1 MAGNA
6 RTGGQILIDCLVAND
21 VDRVFC
27 VPGESYLAA
36 LDAFHDAP
44 SIDLV
49 VCRQEGGA
57 AYMADADGKMTGRPG
72 ICFVT
77 RGPGATNASGGVHV
91 AFQDSTPMILFVGQV
106 ARGME
111 EREAFQ
117 EIDFRRMFGPM
128 VKWVAQIEDAARIPE
143 FVNRAF
149 NTAMAGRPGPVV
161 LALPEDMLTDIAEAA
176 DIGRAEPPHPNPAPT
191 AMNDLRDRLAAAKSP
206 LLVLGGGGW
215 STQACD
221 DIRVFAEANAL
232 PVAASFRC
240 QDLIDNTHA
249 NYAGDIG
256 IGINPD
262 LKARVDGSDLLI
274 IVGARLGEMTTGGY
288 TMIDIPNPRQPLVHV
303 HPGAE
308 EIGRVYQPALGIHAS
323 VSAFARAARA
333 LAPVTP
339 NWNGEADRA
348 HQSYLKWTEPPTIPG
363 DVQMGEIAAWVRN
376 RVPSDTICA
385 NGAGNFSV
393 WANRYFRYGGF
404 RTLLGPTSGT
414 MGYGVPAAVAAKARH
429 PERTVICYAGDG
441 DFLMNGQEFATAAQ
455 YGLAIIVLL
464 VNNGMYGTIRMH
476 QEREYPGRI
485 SGTGLANPD
494 FAALARAYGGH
505 GETVEKTEQF
515 EPAFERAMASGLPA
529 IIELRVDPE
538 AITPATT
545 LSNIRAAA
553 LARAKS

>member
-6 RTGGQILIDCLVAND
+6 RTGGQILIDCLVANG
-21 VDRVFC
+21 VDRAFC

-91 AFQDSTPMILFVGQV
+91 AFQDSTPMILFIGQV
-106 ARGME
+106 AREME

-128 VKWVAQIEDAARIPE
+128 AKWVAQIQDPARIPE

-149 NTAMAGRPGPVV
+149 HTAMAGRPGPVV
-161 LALPEDMLTDIAEAA
+161 LALPEDMLTERAEAV
-176 DIGRAEPPHPNPAPT
+176 DLSRAEPAQAHPSPD
-191 AMNDLRDRLAAAKSP
+191 AMADLRERLTQAKSP

-215 STQACD
+215 GPKACD
-221 DIRVFAEANAL
+221 DIRHFAEANAL

-240 QDLIDNTHA
+240 QDLIDNAHS
-249 NYAGDIG
+249 NYAGDVG
-256 IGINPD
+256 IGLNPD
-262 LKARVDGSDLLI
+262 LKARVLGSDLLMV
-274 IVGARLGEMTTGGY
+274 VGARLGEMTTGGY
-288 TMIDIPNPRQPLVHV
+288 TMIDIPQPSQPLVHV

-308 EIGRVYQPALGIHAS
+308 EIGRVYQPALGIHAA
-323 VSAFARAARA
+323 VGAFATAARA
-333 LAPVTP
+333 LKPVAP
-339 NWNGEADRA
+339 NWAGEAEIA
-348 HQSYLKWTEPPTIPG
+348 HASYLKWTEPPTIQGP
-363 DVQMGEIAAWVRN
+363 VQMGEIAAWVRD
-376 RVPSDTICA
+376 RVSRDAICT

-441 DFLMNGQEFATAAQ
+441 DFLMNGQEFATACQ
-455 YGLAIIVLL
+455 YGLPIIVLL

-485 SGTGLANPD
+485 SGTALSNPD

-505 GETVEKTEQF
+505 GETVRATDEF
-515 EPAFERAMASGLPA
+515 EPAFERALASGLPA
-529 IIELRVDPE
+529 VIEILIDPDV
-538 AITPATT
+538 ITPATT
-545 LSNIRAAA
+545 LSEIRTAA
-553 LARAKS
+553 LARSGD